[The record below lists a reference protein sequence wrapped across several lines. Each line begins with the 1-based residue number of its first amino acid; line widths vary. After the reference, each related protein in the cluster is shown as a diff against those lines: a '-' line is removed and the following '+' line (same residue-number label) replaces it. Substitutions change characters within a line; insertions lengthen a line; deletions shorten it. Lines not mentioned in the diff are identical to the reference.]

1 MDVALS
7 AALVLE
13 TFAHRDTLATEN
25 SILPFFCLDLP
36 TFFSQLTFGREGGYT
51 VHTSC
56 SILARSL
63 ARVERLGR
71 TKPEKPTSRSAPS
84 PPIPPGKREKK
95 YRQPW
100 IGRGLQLREILHTG
114 KMRNRLPMGVSDAM
128 CPWNGPAGVRY
139 GTMRCVHKA
148 LNLIYDL
155 DVAGL
160 YTA

>member
-1 MDVALS
+1 MQHSRQTAGS
-7 AALVLE
+7 CRAAGADQARE
-13 TFAHRDTLATEN
+13 THFQ
-25 SILPFFCLDLP
+25 I
-36 TFFSQLTFGREGGYT
+36 
-51 VHTSC
+51 C
-56 SILARSL
+56 SIA
-63 ARVERLGR
+63 
-71 TKPEKPTSRSAPS
+71 
-84 PPIPPGKREKK
+84 PIPPGKREEK

-148 LNLIYDL
+148 LMLIYDL
-155 DVAGL
+155 DVAGF